1 MTVDPKQLIVITGGP
16 GSGKSTLVDSLAR
29 AGYARSIEAGRG
41 VIQDQV
47 AIGGHALL
55 WQDTASFAEL
65 MLCWEM
71 RSYHLA
77 ANMAGPVFFDR
88 GVPDVAGYLQ
98 LLGLEIPAHMEKA
111 ALAFRYHPQVFI
123 APPWPEII
131 CQDKERKQ
139 TFEEAVRTYDSMAA
153 IYAKYGYELIELPR
167 TPVEERL
174 RFILSRLQ
182 SGAFGS
188 AQ

>member
-1 MTVDPKQLIVITGGP
+1 LRQIWP
-16 GSGKSTLVDSLAR
+16 GR
-29 AGYARSIEAGRG
+29 
-41 VIQDQV
+41 
-47 AIGGHALL
+47 
-55 WQDTASFAEL
+55 F
-65 MLCWEM
+65 
-71 RSYHLA
+71 
-77 ANMAGPVFFDR
+77 FFDR

-98 LLGLEIPAHMEKA
+98 LLGLEIPAHVEKA

-123 APPWPEII
+123 APPWPEIF

>member
-16 GSGKSTLVDSLAR
+16 GSGKSTLIDSLAQ

-47 AIGGHALL
+47 AIGGHALP

-65 MLCWEM
+65 MLSWEM

-77 ANMAGPVFFDR
+77 ANMTGPVFFDR

-98 LLGLEIPAHMEKA
+98 LLGLEIPAHVEKA

-123 APPWPEII
+123 APPWPEIFS
-131 CQDKERKQ
+131 QDKERKQ
-139 TFEEAVRTYDSMAA
+139 TFEEAVRTYDSMVA